1 VLRGCVLPFYGHPP
15 DDRSEDAGMRSI
27 VSQKLHMVASVA
39 AAVLAVL
46 GAVSAG
52 NAQTD
57 FPNRRITV
65 ILPYPAGGIVD
76 IVTRVVTE
84 KLSADW
90 HQPIIIEPK
99 PGANGNLAW
108 NQVSQADPDGYTWTF
123 VSPALVANPRMQPS
137 IKWSELSFVP
147 IGGVVWAPSVLVVNS
162 ALPVKTVSE
171 FIAHA
176 KQNPG
181 VLNWANPGTGTS
193 QHLNTA
199 IFINATKV
207 EMVAVSYRG
216 QPAGI
221 LDLLANRVH
230 FMIAS
235 PGLVAEHIE
244 SRTLK
249 PLAILGTK
257 RSPLLPD
264 VPTVAEA
271 GYPEINVVAWYGYA
285 APRGTPQPVVDK
297 IVAGFNAALK
307 DAGVRAALEK
317 QYLQMMDPLGPAELA
332 ALVASDAEKYA
343 KVIRDANIRLA
354 D

>member
-1 VLRGCVLPFYGHPP
+1 MRTIAAHKSRMLHIVLASMLVVLG
-15 DDRSEDAGMRSI
+15 I
-27 VSQKLHMVASVA
+27 A
-39 AAVLAVL
+39 AAAR
-46 GAVSAG
+46 
-52 NAQTD
+52 AQTD
-57 FPNRRITV
+57 FPNRRVHV

-90 HQPIIIEPK
+90 GQPIVVEPK

-108 NQVSQADPDGYTWTF
+108 SQVSRADPDGYTWTF

-137 IKWSELSFVP
+137 IKWSEESFVP

-162 ALPVKTVSE
+162 SLPASTVND

-176 KQNPG
+176 KKNPG
-181 VLNWANPGTGTS
+181 VLNWVNPGIGTS
-193 QHLNTA
+193 QHLNTV

-207 EMVAVSYRG
+207 EMVAVPYRG
-216 QPAGI
+216 QPPGI
-221 LDLLANRVH
+221 LDLLANRVQ

-235 PGLVAEHIE
+235 PGLVAEHIAAG
-244 SRTLK
+244 TLK

-257 RSPLLPD
+257 RSPLLPT
-264 VPTVAEA
+264 VPTMTEA

-285 APRGTPQPVVDK
+285 APRGTPQPVVEK
-297 IVAGFNAALK
+297 IVAGFNAAVK
-307 DAGVRAALEK
+307 DPGVRAALEK
-317 QYLQMMDPLGPAELA
+317 QHLQVMDPLGPAELA

-343 KVIRDANIRLA
+343 KVIRDANIRLG